1 MTDSDNYDMEVKINK
16 SDIESNISV
25 NIDLEGTSKICP
37 DCGVIIEIIDGVA
50 YKLDVTYKLD
60 ED

>member
-37 DCGVIIEIIDGVA
+37 DCGAI
-50 YKLDVTYKLD
+50 L
-60 ED
+60 EDIVEDKD